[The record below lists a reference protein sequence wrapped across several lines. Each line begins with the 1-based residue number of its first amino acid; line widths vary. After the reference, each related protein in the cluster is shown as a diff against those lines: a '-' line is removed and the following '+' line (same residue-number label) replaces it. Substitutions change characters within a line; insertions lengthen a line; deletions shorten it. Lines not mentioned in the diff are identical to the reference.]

1 MKTRHIFLLAASALT
16 LSLLFAGQA
25 ASKPGPLSKDQI
37 QNLGQ
42 SSTPDLIERYVER
55 QPASA
60 YYTAAALKAY
70 GLRMQAMGRTYERL
84 SPSAASSD
92 GLDIRDALIGAAG
105 GIGIAICAAGLLVA
119 ASRSRRSQVA
129 L

>member
-1 MKTRHIFLLAASALT
+1 MKARHIFLLTAFALT

-25 ASKPGPLSKDQI
+25 ASKPGPLSRDQI
-37 QNLGQ
+37 QNLSQ

-60 YYTAAALKAY
+60 LT
-70 GLRMQAMGRTYERL
+70 
-84 SPSAASSD
+84 PSASSSD
-92 GLDIRDALIGAAG
+92 GFDIRDALIGAAS

>member
-1 MKTRHIFLLAASALT
+1 MNTRHILLLAAVALT

-25 ASKPGPLSKDQI
+25 ASKPGPLNRDQI
-37 QNLGQ
+37 QNLSQ
-42 SSTPDLIERYVER
+42 SAAPDLIERYVQR

-60 YYTAAALKAY
+60 YYTPAALKAY

-84 SPSAASSD
+84 SVTSSSSVGFD
-92 GLDIRDALIGAAG
+92 VSDALIGAAG
-105 GIGIAICAAGLLVA
+105 GIGIAIFGAGLFVA
-119 ASRSRRSQVA
+119 ASRSRRAQVA